1 MDAPLSSASRTRIVA
16 GVFRRG
22 LALENIFAIKWHSMV
37 PSVSFRSSI
46 AASSARLHVNKLSQ
60 RLRHTRN
67 GDGAIVLDIEKG
79 KMFSTNGT
87 GALLFELLSSG
98 LDDKTIVTEFAQRFE
113 VTHEVAAADLARFRD
128 MLGRHSLLD
137 APCLEAE

>member
-1 MDAPLSSASRTRIVA
+1 MVA

-22 LALENIFAIKWHSMV
+22 LALQNISAIKWRSIV
-37 PSVSFRSSI
+37 RCVSFRSSI
-46 AASSARLHVNKLSQ
+46 AASSSRLHVNKLSQ

-67 GDGAIVLDIEKG
+67 GDGAIVLDIENG

-87 GALLFELLSSG
+87 GALLFQLLSSG

-113 VTHEVAAADLARFRD
+113 VTHEVAAADLTRFREL
-128 MLGRHSLLD
+128 LGRHSLLN